1 MRFTINREAF
11 LKGLTIAGKA
21 IGSKSPIP
29 VMMNFKLQLTIEG
42 LSVIGSNN
50 ELTIKTIIP
59 ISNGEEKIISDVE
72 YGATLVSN
80 KILTDIVRKVEGEK
94 IHFEVIDDT
103 IVKISDSRSNFKL
116 NAIRAEEYPE
126 IDLSNNGVSLNLNSD
141 VFGTLVSQTAFAAS
155 SKEQRPIL
163 TAVNLQ
169 ADNNRLIATATDSA
183 RLARKEISLE
193 ESYAFT
199 ANVPAKVLSEVS
211 KLIESENA
219 EKMTLAVSDTKVL
232 FSFGTTIVS
241 SRLISGDYPNTKNIV
256 PKSFNYFLEANAQ
269 ELISAMERVSLLLSE
284 KENVVKLTMSNDGV
298 EVSTKSSQ
306 VGSATERIGTCQY
319 EGERLEI
326 SFNSN
331 YVIEAIKACGS
342 EDVTLAFLG
351 EMKPFVIKNGQDS
364 SQIQLVTPMRTYN

>member
-11 LKGLTIAGKA
+11 LKGLNIAGKA

-211 KLIESENA
+211 KLIESENV

>member
-126 IDLSNNGVSLNLNSD
+126 IDLSSNGVSLNLNSD

-211 KLIESENA
+211 KLIESENV

>member
-11 LKGLTIAGKA
+11 LKGLNIAGKA

-351 EMKPFVIKNGQDS
+351 EMKPFVIKNGQDN

>member
-11 LKGLTIAGKA
+11 LKGLNIAGKA

-42 LSVIGSNN
+42 LSIIGSNN

-59 ISNGEEKIISDVE
+59 ISNEEEKIISDVE

-141 VFGTLVSQTAFAAS
+141 VFRTLVSQTAFAAS

-211 KLIESENA
+211 KLIESENV
-219 EKMTLAVSDTKVL
+219 EKMTLAVSDTKAL
-232 FSFGTTIVS
+232 FSFGTTVVS

-351 EMKPFVIKNGQDS
+351 EMKPFVIKNGQDV

>member
-11 LKGLTIAGKA
+11 LKGLNIAGKA

-211 KLIESENA
+211 KLIESENV

-351 EMKPFVIKNGQDS
+351 EMKPFVIKNGQDI

>member
-1 MRFTINREAF
+1 MRFTINRDAF
-11 LKGLTIAGKA
+11 LKGLNIAGKA

-29 VMMNFKLQLTIEG
+29 VMMNFKLHLTLEG
-42 LSVIGSNN
+42 LSITGSNN

-59 ISNGEEKIISDVE
+59 VQDGEERIITDIE

-80 KILTDIVRKVEGEK
+80 KILTDIVRKIEGEK
-94 IHFEVIDDT
+94 INFEVIDET
-103 IVKISDSRSNFKL
+103 IVKISDNRSNFKL
-116 NAIRAEEYPE
+116 NAIRVEEYPE
-126 IDLSNNGVSLNLNSD
+126 IDLSNNGISLTIKKD
-141 VFGTLVSQTAFAAS
+141 VFQTMISQTAFAAS
-155 SKEQRPIL
+155 NKEQRPIL

-169 ADNNRLIATATDSA
+169 ADNNRLVATATDSA
-183 RLARKEISLE
+183 RLARKEIVLE
-193 ESYAFT
+193 ESYEFT

-211 KLIESENA
+211 KLIEGENV
-219 EKMTLAVSDTKVL
+219 ETISFAVSDTKVL
-232 FSFGTTIVS
+232 VLFGNTIVS
-241 SRLISGDYPNTKNIV
+241 SRLIGGDYPNTRNIV

-284 KENVVKLTMSNDGV
+284 KENVVKLTLSKDGV

-306 VGSATERIGTCQY
+306 VGSATEKINTCQY
-319 EGERLEI
+319 DGERLEI

-351 EMKPFVIKNGQDS
+351 EMKPFVIKNAQDG

>member
-11 LKGLTIAGKA
+11 LKGLNIAGKA

-42 LSVIGSNN
+42 LSIVGSNN

>member
-1 MRFTINREAF
+1 MRFTINRDAF
-11 LKGLTIAGKA
+11 LKGLNIAGKA

-29 VMMNFKLQLTIEG
+29 VMMNFKLQLTLEG
-42 LSVIGSNN
+42 LSIIGSNN
-50 ELTIKTIIP
+50 ELTIKTLVTA
-59 ISNGEEKIISDVE
+59 NEGEEKIITDQE
-72 YGATLVSN
+72 YGSTLVSN
-80 KILTDIVRKVEGEK
+80 KILTDIVRKIEGDK
-94 IHFEVIDDT
+94 IYFEVIDET
-103 IVKISDSRSNFKL
+103 IVKISDNRSNFTL

-126 IDLSNNGVSLNLNSD
+126 IDLSNQGVGLIINKEIFQSLIN
-141 VFGTLVSQTAFAAS
+141 QTAFAAS
-155 SKEQRPIL
+155 NKEQRPIL

-169 ADNNRLIATATDSA
+169 ADNGRLTATATDSA
-183 RLARKEISLE
+183 RLARKEITLE
-193 ESYAFT
+193 ETYGFT

-219 EKMTLAVSDTKVL
+219 EVISLAVSDTKVL
-232 FSFGTTIVS
+232 FSFGATVVS

-284 KENVVKLTMSNDGV
+284 KENVVKLTMTRDGV

-306 VGSATERIGTCQY
+306 VGSATERINICQY
-319 EGERLEI
+319 DGERLEI
-326 SFNSN
+326 SFNST

-351 EMKPFVIKNGQDS
+351 EMKPFVIKNRQDD

>member
-211 KLIESENA
+211 KLIESENV

>member
-11 LKGLTIAGKA
+11 LKGLNIAGKA

-211 KLIESENA
+211 KLIESENV

-284 KENVVKLTMSNDGV
+284 KENVVKLTMSNDCV